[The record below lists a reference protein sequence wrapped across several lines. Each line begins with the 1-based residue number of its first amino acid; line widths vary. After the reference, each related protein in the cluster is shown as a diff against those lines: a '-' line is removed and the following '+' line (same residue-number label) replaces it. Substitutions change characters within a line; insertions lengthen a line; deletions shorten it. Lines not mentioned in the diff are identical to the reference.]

1 MENKDLK
8 VELIN
13 ELSFLLEIRERVWRY
28 HPDNPKPNSAVEEY
42 DQVQKEIKSIN
53 KALEEID

>member
-1 MENKDLK
+1 MEKEDLK